1 MKNSKR
7 MIVMKKQ
14 MYKISY
20 TLICIYIFLVPVIPY
35 NLTINNKGS
44 VTDLLLFVI
53 FLTFFASLFQKRISV
68 REIIKCVFNDV
79 FFLYMLC
86 LFIVMAFSVLYAKE
100 KSLALSETLRFF
112 SYFVLIIMLKLN
124 YKEEKYFK
132 KIKFSYF
139 SAVFVTCLIGIIQAV
154 TGMGLEHK
162 YFYVFNGVNKER
174 IAATF
179 GNPNSFA
186 AFLVMSIFPVIMFA
200 IREKIKALKVMYSVL
215 FALILCNI
223 VLTWSRNAIVGTA
236 VGLVILAAMY
246 SLKFI
251 ILIGVL
257 GGISY
262 FIPQIH
268 TRVKDIGNSS
278 LNESRLRLWK
288 TAVKM
293 IKDHPVFG
301 VGNGN
306 YISYYD
312 EYVKRYSELAYDGL
326 TRYPVHNSY
335 LKVESELGIPGGL
348 TFAAVII
355 TSLMKIYNTLK
366 YSGSFIKK
374 TFYTGFFA
382 SAVAFLFMNFSD
394 NLLFVPK
401 IAVFFWIFIGLCD
414 R

>member
-1 MKNSKR
+1 
-7 MIVMKKQ
+7 MKKQ
-14 MYKISY
+14 LYRISY
-20 TLICIYIFLVPVIPY
+20 ILLCIYIFLIPVIPY
-35 NLTINNKGS
+35 NLTINQKGS
-44 VTDLLLFVI
+44 VTDLLLLVI
-53 FLTFFASLFQKRISV
+53 FLTFFAALLQKRISG

-79 FFLYMLC
+79 FLLSMLC
-86 LFIVMAFSVLYAKE
+86 LFIVMAFSVFYAKE
-100 KSLALSETLRFF
+100 KSTAMCETLRFF
-112 SYFVLIIMLKLN
+112 SYFVLIIILKLN

-132 KIKFSYF
+132 RIKFSYF
-139 SAVFVTCLIGIIQAV
+139 SAVFITCLIGIVQAV
-154 TGMGLEHK
+154 TGVGLEHK

-186 AFLVMSIFPVIMFA
+186 AFLVLSLFPVIMFA
-200 IREKIKALKVMYSVL
+200 VKEKIKALKAIYLML
-215 FALILCNI
+215 MALILCNI
-223 VLTWSRNAIVGTA
+223 VLTWSRNAIAGTV
-236 VGLVILAAMY
+236 VGLLILAAMY
-246 SLKFI
+246 SMKFI
-251 ILIGVL
+251 ISIGVL

-262 FIPQIH
+262 FIPQLH
-268 TRVKDIGNSS
+268 TRIKDIGNSS

-312 EYVKRYSELAYDGL
+312 EYVKRYPELAYDGL
-326 TRYPVHNSY
+326 SRYPVHNSY
-335 LKVESELGIPGGL
+335 LKVEAELGISGGL

-355 TSLMKIYNTLK
+355 TLLMKIYNTLK
-366 YSGSFIKK
+366 YSRSNVKK

-394 NLLFVPK
+394 NILFVPK

>member
-1 MKNSKR
+1 
-7 MIVMKKQ
+7 
-14 MYKISY
+14 
-20 TLICIYIFLVPVIPY
+20 VPVIPY
-35 NLTINNKGS
+35 NLTIKDKGS
-44 VTDLLLFVI
+44 VSDLLLLAI
-53 FLTFFASLFQKRISV
+53 FLTFFAALIQKRISL
-68 REIIKCVFNDV
+68 REVIKCVFNDM
-79 FFLYMLC
+79 FLLSMLC
-86 LFIVMAFSVLYAKE
+86 LSIVMAFSVLYAKE

-112 SYFVLIIMLKLN
+112 SYSILIIMLKLN

-139 SAVFVTCLIGIIQAV
+139 SAVFITCLIGIIQAV

-251 ILIGVL
+251 IPIGVL

-268 TRVKDIGNSS
+268 TRIKDIGNSN

-312 EYVKRYSELAYDGL
+312 EYVKRYPELAYANFS
-326 TRYPVHNSY
+326 RYPVHNSY
-335 LKVESELGIPGGL
+335 LKVVTEMGIPGGL

-355 TSLMKIYNTLK
+355 TLLMKIYNTLK

-382 SAVAFLFMNFSD
+382 SAVAFLFMNLSD
-394 NLLFVPK
+394 NLLFVPQ
-401 IAVFFWIFIGLCD
+401 IAVYFWTFVALCD
-414 R
+414 K